1 MKSTLRLFSL
11 FALLAVSAFAK
22 INTNDQG
29 LALEGHDP
37 VAFFTVGQPTTGLAT
52 ITAQHHGATFQFAS
66 EANRTAFVAD
76 PVRYAPAYGGFCAFG
91 ASKGKLFPV
100 EIDTWQISDGR
111 LMLNHNQEIKAQ
123 FDADVADFIAT
134 ADANWQALAEE

>member
-1 MKSTLRLFSL
+1 MKSSLRLFSL

-37 VAFFTVGQPTTGLAT
+37 VAFFTVGQPTKGLASIAT
-52 ITAQHHGATFQFAS
+52 KHHGATFQFAS
-66 EANRTAFVAD
+66 EANRTTFLAD
-76 PVRYAPAYGGFCAFG
+76 PVRYAPAYGGHCAFG

-100 EIDTWQISDGR
+100 EIDTWQIAGGR
-111 LMLNHNQEIKAQ
+111 LMFNHNQEIKAQ
-123 FDADVADFIAT
+123 FDANVADFIAT
-134 ADANWQALAEE
+134 ADANWQALSQD

>member
-1 MKSTLRLFSL
+1 MKSSLHLFSL

-37 VAFFTVGQPTTGLAT
+37 VAFFTVGQPTKGLAT
-52 ITAQHHGATFQFAS
+52 ITTQYHGAIFQFAS
-66 EANRTAFVAD
+66 AANRTAFLAA

-91 ASKGKLFPV
+91 TSKGKLFPV
-100 EIDTWQISDGR
+100 EIDTWQIANGR
-111 LMLNHNQEIKAQ
+111 LMFNYNQEIKAQ
-123 FDADVADFIAT
+123 FDANVADFIAT
-134 ADANWQALAEE
+134 ADANWPALSSE